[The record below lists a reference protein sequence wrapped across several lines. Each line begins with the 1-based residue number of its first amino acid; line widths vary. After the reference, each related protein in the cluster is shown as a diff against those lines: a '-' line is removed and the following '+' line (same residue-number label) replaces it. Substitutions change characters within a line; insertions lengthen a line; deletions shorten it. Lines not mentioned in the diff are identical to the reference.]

1 MPRVL
6 TVVWILLLVALQAR
20 LWVADGGLAHAH
32 RLKNEVHV
40 QAQVNEDL
48 RERNAALDAEISDLK
63 SGVAAVESRARAL
76 LGMIRPNETF
86 YLIVHPS

>member
-6 TVVWILLLVALQAR
+6 TVVWILLLAAFQYR
-20 LWVADGGLAHAH
+20 LWIADGGLAHAH
-32 RLKNEVHV
+32 RLNNEV
-40 QAQVNEDL
+40 QAQAQANDGL
-48 RERNAALDAEISDLK
+48 RARNAALDAEIADLK

-86 YLIVHPS
+86 YLIVHRS